1 MSTRLTGTVASSG
14 IGHAAARE
22 LADRGASVALVAR
35 RQDRL
40 EALVKEI
47 DSAGGTA
54 LAVPTDI
61 ADRAQAENAVAET
74 VARFG
79 RLEVPAAAH
88 LGAATVPDREDE
100 RLWRARGGGSPMET
114 SRRRGG

>member
-1 MSTRLTGTVASSG
+1 MSTQLTGTVAIVTGASSG
-14 IGHAAARE
+14 IGHATARE
-22 LADRGASVALVAR
+22 LADLGASVVLVAR

-74 VARFG
+74 IARFG
-79 RLEVPAAAH
+79 RLDILVNNAGLMILGPSPA
-88 LGAATVPDREDE
+88 GTSTT
-100 RLWRARGGGSPMET
+100 GS
-114 SRRRGG
+114 G